1 MIDTHTHLYLEQ
13 FKDDIDDVI
22 YRAKNIGV
30 HRFYLPSISSKYN
43 RSMRDLEKKFPDDIS
58 CMIGLHPCYVDDDF
72 QSEINFVKKQINEHD
87 YKAIGE
93 IGIDLFHE
101 KKYFTQQVIAFEE
114 QIKLAI
120 EYGLPIVIHSR
131 DSFDEIFKVLEK
143 YKSEK
148 LRGIFHCFTGNLD
161 QANKIIDLNFHLG
174 IGGVVTFKNGKISE
188 FLNAVPIDKIVLETD
203 SPYLAPEPLR
213 GKSNEPSYIIHT
225 VKFLSNLKN
234 ISFENFS
241 QSTTS
246 NFFNLFGKLS

>member
-22 YRAKNIGV
+22 SRAKNVGV

-43 RSMRDLEKKFPDDIS
+43 KRMRDLEKKFPDDIS
-58 CMIGLHPCYVDDDF
+58 CMIGLHPCYVDDNF
-72 QSEINFVKKQINEHD
+72 ESEINFVKKQIDEYD

-101 KKYFTQQVIAFEE
+101 KKYFTQQVIAFEQ

-120 EYGLPIVIHSR
+120 EYDLPIVIHSR

-143 YKSEK
+143 FKSEK

-203 SPYLAPEPLR
+203 SPYLAPAPYR
-213 GKSNEPSYIIHT
+213 GKRNESFYIELVAKKIAEVYDVDLDYVSEVT
-225 VKFLSNLKN
+225 DKN
-234 ISFENFS
+234 VLDI
-241 QSTTS
+241 
-246 NFFNLFGKLS
+246 FGS